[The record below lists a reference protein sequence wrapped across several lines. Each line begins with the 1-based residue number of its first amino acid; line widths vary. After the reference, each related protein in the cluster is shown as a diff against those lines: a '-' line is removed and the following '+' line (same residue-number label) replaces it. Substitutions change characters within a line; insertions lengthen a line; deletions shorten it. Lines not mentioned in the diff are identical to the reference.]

1 MSQTRREA
9 HSLYVFIL
17 SFHWHKLINDVI
29 LQRITYNNYLV
40 EIGRYRWLHY
50 QGFACVACRDY
61 HLIPSYLSFISPLLL
76 VEIMVFVILCF
87 LSDL

>member
-1 MSQTRREA
+1 KGAESLGFRGQLTLDFPA

-61 HLIPSYLSFISPLLL
+61 HLIPLI
-76 VEIMVFVILCF
+76 
-87 LSDL
+87 

>member
-1 MSQTRREA
+1 MMVAAMPPNMASNNNGNIPRIVVPYAMEMCIRDRA

-50 QGFACVACRDY
+50 QGFALS
-61 HLIPSYLSFISPLLL
+61 LIHI
-76 VEIMVFVILCF
+76 
-87 LSDL
+87 